1 MAGWRMWHDPRQ
13 MDSSRLSALPILAN
27 LPAAELEQLADV
39 LGEVEVE
46 AGAEFIRRDAYGTAV
61 YFIERGEAEV
71 RMADGGTEKLGPGDM
86 CGEIALLLTGQ
97 RTATVVA
104 RTPTRLLQLT
114 GLDFEGIRSRVPQ
127 FERLLQGVGAERV
140 RPTYQR

>member
-1 MAGWRMWHDPRQ
+1 

-39 LGEVEVE
+39 LGDVEVE

-114 GLDFEGIRSRVPQ
+114 GLDFERIRSRVPQ

>member
-1 MAGWRMWHDPRQ
+1 
-13 MDSSRLSALPILAN
+13 
-27 LPAAELEQLADV
+27 
-39 LGEVEVE
+39 
-46 AGAEFIRRDAYGTAV
+46 
-61 YFIERGEAEV
+61 
-71 RMADGGTEKLGPGDM
+71 M

-114 GLDFEGIRSRVPQ
+114 GLDFERIRSRVPQ

>member
-1 MAGWRMWHDPRQ
+1 
-13 MDSSRLSALPILAN
+13 MDRSRLSALASLAN
-27 LPAAELEQLADV
+27 LPAAELDQLAGV

-61 YFIERGEAEV
+61 YFIEQGEAEV
-71 RMADGGTEKLGPGDM
+71 RMAEGGPEELGPGDM
-86 CGEIALLLTGQ
+86 CGEIALLVTGQ

-114 GLDFEGIRSRVPQ
+114 SIDFERIRGHVPRL
-127 FERLLQGVGAERV
+127 ERMLRTVGAERI
-140 RPTYQR
+140 RPT